1 MNEPCDL
8 RISGSIPAPLHLIF
22 SRFGSSLGSFQS
34 SKKKKRNKNHWVLGD
49 FQTCP
54 AHHNRMLIQGA
65 PTDKCERSSTST
77 QGLKQPSTRPPSLC
91 RCTGPVPF
99 FPKSFTQIP
108 PCNLS
113 APHPN
118 KSRTPSC
125 RDRSPL
131 REERRMPR
139 CDQSASPTPHSRPS
153 PPPREEDKWHTS
165 RLLSVEAQSSILA
178 AVSITRHA
186 PSPTRGRILRHFP
199 SPPPARRN

>member
-113 APHPN
+113 AP
-118 KSRTPSC
+118 TPTN
-125 RDRSPL
+125 PVLL
-131 REERRMPR
+131 RAGIDLHCERRGGCRGVIKVLHPR
-139 CDQSASPTPHSRPS
+139 RTLDHRRRPAKKTSGTHRGCSRS
-153 PPPREEDKWHTS
+153 
-165 RLLSVEAQSSILA
+165 
-178 AVSITRHA
+178 
-186 PSPTRGRILRHFP
+186 
-199 SPPPARRN
+199 RRNLAF